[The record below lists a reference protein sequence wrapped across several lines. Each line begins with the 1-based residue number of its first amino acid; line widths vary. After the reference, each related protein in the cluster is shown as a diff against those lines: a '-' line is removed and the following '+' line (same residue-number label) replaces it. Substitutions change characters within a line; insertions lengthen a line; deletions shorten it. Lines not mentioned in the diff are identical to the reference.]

1 MFRSH
6 DEPIPTMEYRC
17 APSAVSII
25 HLGTFQLSRKT
36 PIRLNARTAVTNFLL
51 PTAENQFKQGRG
63 VWLMWVIGT
72 LLVLPGIALASMCVD
87 YVRQE
92 FARTNARLDAIE
104 TKLEELE
111 SENR

>member
-1 MFRSH
+1 
-6 DEPIPTMEYRC
+6 
-17 APSAVSII
+17 
-25 HLGTFQLSRKT
+25 
-36 PIRLNARTAVTNFLL
+36 
-51 PTAENQFKQGRG
+51 
-63 VWLMWVIGT
+63 MWVIGT